1 MLAYSVTSSGLFPR
15 MLWALLLLAASL
27 NAYNHGKSEFY

>member
-1 MLAYSVTSSGLFPR
+1 MACWATYSGLFPR

-27 NAYNHGKSEFY
+27 NAYNKGKSGFH

>member
-27 NAYNHGKSEFY
+27 NAHNDGKSEFY